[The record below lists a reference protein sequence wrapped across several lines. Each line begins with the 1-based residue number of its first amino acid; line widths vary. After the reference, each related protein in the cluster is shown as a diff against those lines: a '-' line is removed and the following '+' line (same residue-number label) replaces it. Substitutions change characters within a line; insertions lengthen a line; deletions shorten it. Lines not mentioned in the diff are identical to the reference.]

1 MRRGDSIN
9 VIMVKMF
16 NVSLL
21 FPKASEKEK
30 DIFVR
35 TSFLYLK
42 TSLEMKVSK

>member
-21 FPKASEKEK
+21 FPKAY
-30 DIFVR
+30 IFVR